1 MMETEIGNCG
11 SKSIIAVSPN
21 TIHTF
26 AIIVNEQRV
35 YGSRWEKSCLKLLD
49 LL

>member
-1 MMETEIGNCG
+1 MMETEIGNHG
-11 SKSIIAVSPN
+11 SKSIIAVTLK

-26 AIIVNEQRV
+26 TIIVNEQRV
-35 YGSRWEKSCLKLLD
+35 DGSRWEKSCLKLLD